1 MRRLKLLL
9 LSFALSTALAAATDF
24 YGQLRYDTRLRSYGL
39 IRLSSAA
46 PGDYAFVRDYGTV
59 AGQTPILT
67 AATYVDD
74 HLYAWQTTLYA
85 NTLMPDGIVR
95 VNTTTGEYSLVAKAP
110 EAATPLILDE
120 MTYDPKTGRL
130 FAMHYDTGEGTTD
143 LYEISTT
150 TFLPTLLLTVEKAFY
165 TLTADDGLLYALT
178 EENGS
183 TLYTISQ
190 GQVSDAAVVPTLTL
204 IGQTGIAMGQYSQS
218 MEMDKT
224 THRLW
229 WMAQAADEEAYLV
242 ELDPQ
247 TAQVLSKTRISGSP
261 QVLGLSVPYQ
271 FVQDHAPAAVSAL
284 SVEAGA
290 QGQLS
295 ARLSFTTPTLD
306 YRRQTLAQLTGVKIY
321 RNGQLLTTL
330 SETAL
335 GKALSYTD
343 QPAGEGLYTYN
354 VVPYNSEGDGIG
366 SSCTLFVGEDTPGAP
381 LNVTLKATGAQVTL
395 TWEAPTSGQ
404 HGGYFQPSSLRY
416 EVVRQPDGKLIAA
429 NLTSTSITDE
439 ATVHQGYSYTITA
452 LNDKGRG
459 ASASSQ
465 TLAFGPVGNVPF
477 TSPLTT
483 LADFQRWTTLD
494 ANQDGNTWTFNLNT
508 LTTTY
513 DRNEQQ
519 ADDWL
524 VSPALTLDHT
534 KQYQLRYTYSTA
546 NWVSP
551 DTYEPVMEHMKVW
564 LGTDASKQSLTTL
577 INDLDDF
584 HTASYTYLYG
594 KDVFQPTADG
604 TAHIAFQACSEAERG
619 QIYIKDVSLREYST
633 SDLSVRG
640 MTGSS
645 LVNAGIAQTY
655 TVSVGNEGSREVSD
669 YTVQLLDTLTG
680 QVLGESR
687 GLAVGKD
694 QSVDVPVS
702 WTPQTE
708 GELKVA
714 ARVVLSGDTYPADN
728 LLAEPLTVK
737 VSPKDADRWI
747 TLNQASTY
755 GWRMPFW
762 LYDPYST
769 VESIFYAKELQQTG
783 ISITAL
789 RFVYDSHEPAPLS
802 FPARI
807 SIKPT
812 DLETLKPFGSSAQL
826 ESDGF
831 TTVFDGDITLSAAAD
846 AQELTVQL
854 QTPYRYEGGN
864 LNFRFETLMGQTSY
878 TRSQHPDWHFA
889 EPDDAARSAYYSGS
903 SAVPV
908 AEEVYASDYTP
919 FMSISYSPDPTAI
932 QAVQTDRSVAFT
944 HTNGQLVLSRTADAI
959 SLLSPSGRLFRQAH
973 HTDRL
978 DVSQLPA
985 GIYLVSIQSGKSRQT
1000 VKTVLQAGQH
1010 TRKY

>member
-9 LSFALSTALAAATDF
+9 LSLALSTALAAATDF

-39 IRLSSAA
+39 VRLTDAA

-67 AATYVDD
+67 AATYVGDQ
-74 HLYAWQTTLYA
+74 LYAWQTTLYA

-95 VNTTTGEYSLVAKAP
+95 VDTTTGEYTLVAKAP

-130 FAMHYDTGEGTTD
+130 FAMHYDTDEGTTD
-143 LYEISTT
+143 LYEISTD
-150 TFLPTLLLTVEKAFY
+150 TFLPTRLLTIEKAFY

-190 GQVSDAAVVPTLTL
+190 GQVSDAAVVPTLQL
-204 IGQTGIAMGQYSQS
+204 VGEPGIAMGQYSQS

-247 TAQVLSKTRISGSP
+247 TARVLSKTRVSGSP

-271 FVQDHAPAAVSAL
+271 FAADGAPAAVSAFG
-284 SVEAGA
+284 VEAGA
-290 QGQLS
+290 QGQLL

-306 YRRQTLAQLTGVKIY
+306 YRGRTLEQLTGVRIY

-330 SETAL
+330 AETAT
-335 GKALSYTD
+335 GRQLSYTD
-343 QPAGEGLYTYN
+343 QPAEEGLYIYN
-354 VVPYNSEGDGIG
+354 VVPYNQEGDGIG
-366 SSCTLFVGEDTPGAP
+366 SAGTVFVGEDTPGAP
-381 LNVTLKATGAQVTL
+381 QNITLKATGAQATL
-395 TWEAPTSGQ
+395 SWEAPSEGQ
-404 HGGYFQPSSLRY
+404 HGGYFQSSSLRY
-416 EVVRQPDGKLIAA
+416 EVVRQPDGKLIAS

-439 ATVHQGYSYTITA
+439 ATVHQGYSYSITA

-459 ASASSQ
+459 ASATSA

-494 ANQDGNTWTFNLNT
+494 ANGDGNTWTFNPNT

-564 LGTDASKQSLTTL
+564 LGSDASKQSFTTL
-577 INDLDDF
+577 IQDLDDF

-594 KDVFQPTADG
+594 KDLFQPAADG
-604 TAHIAFQACSEAERG
+604 TAHIAFQACSEADRG

-687 GLAVGKD
+687 GLAVGTDKT
-694 QSVDVPVS
+694 VDVPVS
-702 WTPQTE
+702 WTPQAE
-708 GELKVA
+708 GELKVV

-826 ESDGF
+826 ESEGF

-864 LNFRFETLMGQTSY
+864 LNFRFETLMGSASY

-903 SAVPV
+903 SSVPV

-919 FMSISYSPDPTAI
+919 YMSISYSADPTAI
-932 QAVQTDRSVAFT
+932 QTVQSSDPVSLRLTQ
-944 HTNGQLVLSRTADAI
+944 GQLVLSRTADAV
-959 SLLSPSGRLFRQAH
+959 SLLSPTGRLLRQAH
-973 HTDRL
+973 HASRL
-978 DVSQLPA
+978 DISQLPA
-985 GIYLVSIQSGKSRQT
+985 GIYLVSIQSGKARQT
-1000 VKTVLQAGQH
+1000 VKICLAADGSTQKH
-1010 TRKY
+1010 